1 MRIGILLPTVLASS
15 RFGKD
20 RIFAP
25 GDLAIKLA
33 DRLVEKGH
41 SVYLYTSQDIKTK
54 ATIVAGDANL
64 TDRDLSYF
72 QFRNRDE
79 AEQRYSSAEI
89 IKRDF
94 EYGLTLQAYQDALD
108 DKLDIIHSYHDF
120 GAHYFNELTM
130 VPTVYTLHDPVP
142 QSEDTIEYHR
152 FKRFQD
158 HLYVSISDSQRRG
171 VLPLNFISTVYH
183 GIDLSA
189 YDFSPNP
196 SESLIH
202 FGRIME
208 DKGSDIAIQVAK
220 TVGMPLMLA
229 TSMVRANR
237 SQSFF
242 DEKIAPFVDGTMVQ
256 AVGFL
261 QAKEKSAYIGQGKA
275 FLFPLQWEEP
285 FGMVMIE
292 SMACGTPV
300 IAYNRGSVSEI
311 VQDGVTG
318 FIVDPDGGDRPN
330 KGNWVIKKQGVEGL
344 VEAIK
349 RIGEIDRSA
358 CKKLVEEKFT
368 VDTMTR
374 GYEQVYESILVST
387 K

>member
-1 MRIGILLPTVLASS
+1 MRIGILLPTVFASS

-25 GDLAIKLA
+25 GDLAVKLA
-33 DRLVEKGH
+33 DKLIEKGNA
-41 SVYLYTSQDIKTK
+41 VYLYTSQDIKTK
-54 ATIVAGDANL
+54 ATVIAGDANL
-64 TDRDLSYF
+64 TDKELFYF
-72 QFRNRDE
+72 QFRYRSE
-79 AEQRYSSAEI
+79 EEQRYSTAEI

-94 EYGLTLQAYQDALD
+94 EYPLTMQAYQDALD

-120 GAHYFNELTM
+120 GAHYFNQLTM
-130 VPTVYTLHDPVP
+130 VPTIYTLHDPVP
-142 QSEDTIEYHR
+142 QSDDTIEYHR

-171 VLPLNFISTVYH
+171 ILPLNFISTVYH

-189 YDFSPNP
+189 YDFSSTP

-220 TVGMPLMLA
+220 MVGMPLQLA

-242 DEKIAPFVDGTMVQ
+242 DEKIAPFVDGNVVK

-292 SMACGTPV
+292 AMACGTPV
-300 IAYNRGSVSEI
+300 IAYNRGSVPEI

-318 FIVDPDGGDRPN
+318 FIVDPDDVDRPN
-330 KGNWVIKKQGVEGL
+330 KGNWIIKKQGIEGL

-349 RIGEIDRSA
+349 RIGEIDRA
-358 CKKLVEEKFT
+358 NCRKLVEQRFT
-368 VDTMTR
+368 VDTMTA
-374 GYEQVYESILVST
+374 GYEQVYASVLSSA

>member
-1 MRIGILLPTVLASS
+1 MRIGILLPTVFASS

-25 GDLAIKLA
+25 GDLAVKLA
-33 DRLVEKGH
+33 DKLVEKGNA
-41 SVYLYTSQDIKTK
+41 VYLYTSRDIQTK
-54 ATIVAGDANL
+54 ATVVAGDVNL
-64 TDRDLSYF
+64 TDKDLSYF
-72 QFRNRDE
+72 QFRYRSE
-79 AEQRYSSAEI
+79 EEQKYSAAEI

-94 EYGLTLQAYQDALD
+94 EYPLTMQAYQDALD

-120 GAHYFNELTM
+120 GAHYFNQLTM
-130 VPTVYTLHDPVP
+130 VPTIYTLHDPVP
-142 QSEDTIEYHR
+142 QSDDTIEYHR

-171 VLPLNFISTVYH
+171 ILPLNFISTVYH

-189 YDFSPNP
+189 YDFSSTP

-220 TVGMPLMLA
+220 MVGMPLQLA

-242 DEKIAPFVDGTMVQ
+242 DEKIAPFVDGNAVK

-292 SMACGTPV
+292 AMACGTPV
-300 IAYNRGSVSEI
+300 IAYNRGSVPEI

-318 FIVDPDGGDRPN
+318 FIVDPDDVDRPN
-330 KGNWVIKKQGVEGL
+330 KGNWIIKKQGIEGL

-349 RIGEIDRSA
+349 RIGEIDRA
-358 CKKLVEEKFT
+358 NCRKLVEQRFT
-368 VDTMTR
+368 VDTMTA
-374 GYEQVYESILVST
+374 GYEQVYASVLSSA